1 MDRFRAVAETGS
13 TNADL
18 RALAGSGAPDGLWL
32 RADRQS
38 AGKGRMGRDW
48 QSPLGNFYGSTLVRL
63 TPDDPP
69 AATLALVA
77 AVAVHQ
83 ALAALAPALQL
94 WIKWPNDILCQG
106 AKMAG
111 ILLERE
117 GDAVIIGI
125 GVNLAF
131 HPEGLGRPVTSLLA
145 QGVAAPTAAD
155 FQLRLAATLDAAIVL
170 WREQG
175 LGPVRQDWLSRAHPI
190 GTPLSAS
197 GGDGVALTGSFDG
210 LAEDGALNL
219 RLADGHVR
227 AIHAGDIFLI

>member
-1 MDRFRAVAETGS
+1 
-13 TNADL
+13 
-18 RALAGSGAPDGLWL
+18 
-32 RADRQS
+32 
-38 AGKGRMGRDW
+38 MGRDW
-48 QSPLGNFYGSTLVRL
+48 QSPVGNFYGSTLVRL
-63 TPDDPP
+63 QPGDPP

-77 AVAVHQ
+77 AVALHQ
-83 ALAALAPALQL
+83 ALAALAPELQL

-106 AKMAG
+106 AKMSG

-145 QGVAAPTAAD
+145 QGVAAPSPDD
-155 FQLRLAATLDAAIVL
+155 FQRRLAAALDAGLAI
-170 WREQG
+170 WRGQG
-175 LGPVRQDWLSRAHPI
+175 LSPIRLDWLARAHPH
-190 GTPLSAS
+190 GTPLSVAGS
-197 GGDGVALTGSFDG
+197 DGTTLSGSFDG

-227 AIHAGDIFLI
+227 AIHAGDVFLI

>member
-1 MDRFRAVAETGS
+1 
-13 TNADL
+13 
-18 RALAGSGAPDGLWL
+18 
-32 RADRQS
+32 
-38 AGKGRMGRDW
+38 MGRDW
-48 QSPLGNFYGSTLVRL
+48 HSPLGNFYGSTLVRL
-63 TPDDPP
+63 NAGDPP

-83 ALAALAPALQL
+83 ALSSYAADLQL

-106 AKMAG
+106 AKMSG

-117 GDAVIIGI
+117 ADAVIIGI

-131 HPEGLGRPVTSLLA
+131 HPEGLDRPVTSLFA

-155 FQLRLAATLDAAIVL
+155 FQLRLAAMLDAAIAL
-170 WREQG
+170 WRAQG
-175 LGPVRQDWLSRAHPI
+175 LAPLRHEWLSRAHPV
-190 GTPLSAS
+190 GTPLSVS
-197 GGDGVALTGSFDG
+197 GGQGMALTGSFDG

-219 RLADGHVR
+219 RLADGDVR